1 MTCEEIFSKIAN
13 TYTNGIMFHADMA
26 QYFDFLNLHGY
37 KRLHEYRCKCESVG
51 SRKLYGDYT
60 NRYQKLLPESGE
72 YTRSAIPQDWYRYKR
87 SEVSTADIKK
97 GVKAGFEK
105 WAEWERKVCEILNE
119 AVKELGELSDYAAAY
134 EIGMQLRETEDELK
148 RVERMLLTLKSVEYS
163 IDFIQEQQGKL
174 HKKYKKKA
182 EKI

>member
-13 TYTNGIMFHADMA
+13 TYINGIMFHTDMV

-51 SRKLYGDYT
+51 SRKLHGYYT

-72 YTRSAIPQDWYRYKR
+72 YARSAIPQDWYKYKR
-87 SEVSTADIKK
+87 SEVTAAEIKK
-97 GVKAGFEK
+97 AVKSGFEK
-105 WAEWERKVCEILNE
+105 WVEWERSVCETLNK
-119 AVKELGELSDYAAAY
+119 AVKELGELGDYAAAY
-134 EIGMQLRETEDELK
+134 EIGMQLCETENELK
-148 RVERMLLTLKSVEYS
+148 RAERMLLTLKSVDFS
-163 IDFIQEQQGKL
+163 IDYIQEQQSKL

-182 EKI
+182 EKV